1 MLSQVQ
7 SQLVAWAFYAYFVGS
22 IIFFLS
28 LKVDVLQKFGYKRH
42 YLLVYYFLHLVLF
55 LQHNG
60 VFLPYRFIYS
70 RTWFSIQQIVAN
82 PLAIKMGS
90 PDTGAHRLTLAGIN
104 SFGTTIGAI
113 LLGIA
118 LFGMGNDKT
127 DLSLEDIKLPL

>member
-7 SQLVAWAFYAYFVGS
+7 SQLVAWAFYVAYFVGS
-22 IIFFLS
+22 IIFFLVS

-42 YLLVYYFLHLVLF
+42 YLLVYYFLHLVLLCLF

-60 VFLPYRFIYS
+60 EFSFLPYRFIYS

-90 PDTGAHRLTLAGIN
+90 PDTGAHRLTLAGESTLWNYYWCYFTRI
-104 SFGTTIGAI
+104 IR
-113 LLGIA
+113 
-118 LFGMGNDKT
+118 MGNDKKQT
-127 DLSLEDIKLPL
+127 FL

>member
-7 SQLVAWAFYAYFVGS
+7 SQLVAWAFYVAYFVGS
-22 IIFFLS
+22 IIFFLVS

-42 YLLVYYFLHLVLF
+42 YLLVYYFLHLVLYVCSCS
-55 LQHNG
+55 HNG
-60 VFLPYRFIYS
+60 EFSFLPYRFIYS

-90 PDTGAHRLTLAGIN
+90 RYWCTPLTLGGIN

-118 LFGMGNDKT
+118 LFGMGNDKKQT
-127 DLSLEDIKLPL
+127 FL